1 MPSLSFVLKD
11 KNSKERTPIN
21 LLFRLKTGRV
31 KISTKEMV
39 EPINWNQKKQEVR
52 KDDFYHQEINNN
64 LTKLYDNAIQIFNDF
79 VEEFK
84 REPKI
89 YKNENGEKIDELKT
103 LFDEKLFSKDL
114 ADTNRNKQKTFFEFF
129 EDLIKVR
136 EENNKVSKGRIHI
149 YNRTLELLK
158 DYQKDTNDL
167 VAFERF
173 DEQFSMNFRAYL
185 EDVKDYSANTIQK
198 NFKVIRAVLN
208 NAYAKNYNVN
218 KEYKL
223 SDFMP
228 EGEETFE
235 IALTLEEVEA
245 LYNYNFSHNRRLER
259 TRDLFVVGCFT
270 GLRFS
275 DYSRLGKEHLQGR
288 FLSIVQ
294 QKTKKK
300 NPLPVVIPILEPV
313 REIFEKY
320 DYNLPKGIT
329 NQKMNQYL
337 KELAKE
343 TDLFN
348 DEVSYIKTK
357 GGEKVKITQPRY
369 DEIVTHTARRTYCS
383 ISYKLGVPTQSI
395 MKISGHRTE
404 KSFLKYLKISEIDHA
419 ERTLKI
425 WEAYY
430 SNNKKETGK
439 TVQMVQTA

>member
-1 MPSLSFVLKD
+1 MSSLSFVLKD

-64 LTKLYDNAIQIFNDF
+64 LNKLYDNAVQIFNDF
-79 VEEFK
+79 VEEFN

-173 DEQFSMNFRAYL
+173 DEQFSINFRAYL

-208 NAYAKNYNVN
+208 NAFAKNYNVN

-245 LYNYNFSHNRRLER
+245 LYKYDFSQNKRLER

-320 DYNLPKGIT
+320 DYNLPKGLT

-343 TDLFN
+343 QRA
-348 DEVSYIKTK
+348 
-357 GGEKVKITQPRY
+357 EK
-369 DEIVTHTARRTYCS
+369 E
-383 ISYKLGVPTQSI
+383 
-395 MKISGHRTE
+395 
-404 KSFLKYLKISEIDHA
+404 
-419 ERTLKI
+419 
-425 WEAYY
+425 
-430 SNNKKETGK
+430 
-439 TVQMVQTA
+439 